1 MASVRRLLVV
11 WCALVGA
18 LSSLACGPTEPAKNP
33 RFDLS
38 KRGKQDAT
46 ATAANLE
53 GPPGLPAVII
63 AELASE
69 STEVHF
75 ARNGNRGL
83 LLSRKD
89 GRWLT
94 GPLVLD
100 QDEAVPSDQPELADV
115 APAPAEPGPLAL
127 VPKGEGFLLVWARSS
142 QAGEEVWAQALTAD
156 GQAEGEARSVSASYP
171 EVRWVDALVADGGA
185 TTLIW
190 EVRRGE
196 TSDVYVASWSL
207 ASMGA
212 PKRIAEDAIGW
223 HAAGGRRGAGIAWVS
238 GRGDQGT
245 AHFVAVGT
253 DGQIGKPI
261 TLSPRGPG
269 GPTAA
274 ALPDVQVA
282 RVGDGYLTAWTDES
296 RTDPHVWLA
305 RVTGAG
311 TLAGDPGPALPP
323 VGGQAF
329 LAIVAAEDHSQ
340 ALLAWEHAPVTRER
354 RRVELTILDGSGT
367 PGARAALELH
377 GGASA
382 PHVVPDGRGFA
393 ALTLAPLRHA
403 SASPDPKGDP
413 LGPVFV
419 RFDEGLGV
427 RSAEP
432 IRVAALQ
439 GQSVGAAGVPA
450 QVHGLSCA
458 GGLCSLLATGSGEP
472 ALLALVSLPLR
483 EALWRAPAERLGPT
497 EPPEATALE
506 GLAMMD
512 APLADIDATK
522 LHDGRTLVAW
532 VTHFAG
538 KSDDASV
545 GPAPPG
551 ATLAY
556 RLIDEDGTLGK
567 VRVLSERAISIGG
580 VDVEPLPKSD
590 KGIAV
595 LGWAGPNNRA
605 SQVYLTVLD
614 DQGDKLRQ
622 KTLTKVNRPQNKELP
637 NEVYDVAIAVRD
649 DGGVVCTWAD
659 TRDGNPEIYVARAN
673 RHLER
678 RDRERR
684 LTENTTMSVEPAIT
698 IANGRVLVAW
708 TDGPS
713 DDSDLFL
720 RALDPDKLV
729 PAGPANRVHD
739 GEGRTRSPG
748 WAGAES
754 GALTLNWLDES
765 ADGSTKSLH
774 IVALDDS
781 GKAITAVREIA
792 LPGSTTITSST
803 IRCTS
808 ERCRGVV
815 SALGGSV
822 LRLGAFDT
830 QRKLGGPVRGKQLL
844 TLPMGTAQDVG
855 LSSPS
860 TDVDTAYF
868 VRDRAEG
875 ALLRRLRL
883 RW

>member
-1 MASVRRLLVV
+1 MASVQRLALL
-11 WCALVGA
+11 WCALASA
-18 LSSLACGPTEPAKNP
+18 LSLIACGPTEPAKNP

-38 KRGKQDAT
+38 KRRQQQAP
-46 ATAANLE
+46 AAPASLE

-69 STEVHF
+69 ATEVHF

-100 QDEAVPSDQPELADV
+100 QDEAVPSAQPELADV
-115 APAPAEPGPLAL
+115 APAPADPGPLAL
-127 VPKGEGFLLVWARSS
+127 VPRGEGFLLVWARPS
-142 QAGEEVWAQALTAD
+142 QAGDEVWAQALGSD
-156 GQAEGEARSVSASYP
+156 GQAEGEARRVPASYP
-171 EVRWVDALVADGGA
+171 EVRWVDALVADEGP

-196 TSDVYVASWSL
+196 TSDVHVASWSL
-207 ASMGA
+207 SSVGDA
-212 PKRIAEDAIGW
+212 KRVAEDVLGW

-238 GRGDQGT
+238 GRDNQGT
-245 AHFVAVGT
+245 AHFVAMGA
-253 DGQIGKPI
+253 DGALAKPI
-261 TLSPRGPG
+261 TLSPRSAT
-269 GPTAA
+269 GPTAE

-282 RVGDGYLTAWTDES
+282 RVGDGYLVAWTDES
-296 RTDPHVWLA
+296 QTDPHVWLA
-305 RVTGAG
+305 RLTGGGA
-311 TLAGDPGPALPP
+311 LAADPGPAVAP
-323 VGGQAF
+323 VGGQAL
-329 LAIVAAEDHSQ
+329 LAIVGAEDHGH
-340 ALLAWEHAPVTRER
+340 ALLAWERAPVTGDR
-354 RRVELTILDGSGT
+354 RRVELTILDGSGA

-393 ALTLAPLRHA
+393 ALTLAPMRHA
-403 SASPDPKGDP
+403 SARPDPAGDP

-419 RFDEGLGV
+419 RFDERLGV

-432 IRVAALQ
+432 IRVAALT

-506 GLAMMD
+506 GLAMID
-512 APLADIDATK
+512 APLADVDAVR

-532 VTHFAG
+532 VTHYAG
-538 KSDDASV
+538 KSDDGSV

-556 RLIDEDGTLGK
+556 RFVEANGKLGK
-567 VRVLSERAISIGG
+567 VHVLSERAISIGG
-580 VDVEPLPKSD
+580 VDVAPLPASE
-590 KGIAV
+590 KGVAV
-595 LGWAGPNNRA
+595 LGWAGPSNGA

-614 DQGDKLRQ
+614 ERGDKLRQ
-622 KTLTKVNRPQNKELP
+622 KTLTKVNRPQKSELP

-684 LTENTTMSVEPAIT
+684 VTENETMSVEPTVAI
-698 IANGRVLVAW
+698 ADGRVLVAW

-729 PAGPANRVHD
+729 PLGPPNRVHD
-739 GEGRTRSPG
+739 GAGRTKRPA

-754 GALTLNWLDES
+754 GALSLSWLDES
-765 ADGSTKSLH
+765 ADGSATTLH
-774 IVALDDS
+774 MVALDDG
-781 GKAITAVREIA
+781 GKAITAVRDIA
-792 LPGSTTITSST
+792 LPGSKAITSST
-803 IRCTS
+803 IRCNA

-815 SALGGSV
+815 SALDGAL

-830 QRKLGGPVRGKQLL
+830 QRKLGGPVRGKPLL
-844 TLPMGTAQDVG
+844 TLPGGTAQDVG
-855 LSSPS
+855 LASSS
-860 TDVDTAYF
+860 TDVDVAYF
-868 VRDRAEG
+868 ARDRPEG
-875 ALLRRLRL
+875 TLLRRLRL